1 MTKRRS
7 LKFKDKIDARIRI
20 KDRNKPPAAGWR
32 LVLYIRKDACSG
44 VLPKVQADLL
54 TQPDVT
60 GGSSAC
66 VLPGRNRIRRRPV
79 RGADES
85 SGSAFGLA
93 QNVFFEKEGNR
104 PQSAQGNNG
113 KNNPGYD

>member
-7 LKFKDKIDARIRI
+7 LKFEEKIGARIRM
-20 KDRNKPPAAGWR
+20 KDRNKPPAADWR
-32 LVLYIRKDACSG
+32 LVLYLRRDACTG
-44 VLPKVQADLL
+44 VPQKVQADLL

-60 GGSSAC
+60 GDSSAC
-66 VLPGRNRIRRRPV
+66 VLPGRNRIRRRPA

-93 QNVFFEKEGNR
+93 QNVFFEEEGNR
-104 PQSAQGNNG
+104 PQSAQGDNG